1 MDSRNPTFFEFTC
14 SICVIHLAVVI
25 FNLSL
30 VLFSPIKLHFVL
42 LKIALVLGPVCS
54 RELGL
59 EREYKLSLYFF
70 VFRDSDPGGISVQ
83 ILQVNGLSTQHGL
96 EKIPTWYSVNQI

>member
-30 VLFSPIKLHFVL
+30 VLFIKLHFVL